1 MITDEDPRFRHLKRK
16 VSGFVA
22 LALALV
28 CLVVFFIGREHD
40 LFTQKYE
47 LCFTVEKGTGF
58 TRGMPVKLSGFR
70 IGRVKSISLNESATV
85 DIVLQID
92 SRYQKWIHSDSRARL
107 QKEGLVGDMIV
118 DVSVGS
124 ATTPLLRHQ
133 DRLAF
138 EKTKGLDELAD
149 EIAEKVKPVLV
160 QIRDIIEY
168 VNDPKGDLKQ
178 SFRNIHALS
187 AQLEDTRRHAD
198 ELLGSGTTAVNAS
211 AARVDRLLTEADSRL
226 KELAPALAHL
236 EKSGATLEQRLPP
249 LLEKLDGTVGN
260 LLEISRT
267 TAATSSRVMPRI
279 PPMVDNAEETLDR
292 GNRLLEGVSGVWP
305 LSSAVPPPVTER
317 LVPGDGH
324 E

>member
-267 TAATSSRVMPRI
+267 TVATSSRVMPRI
-279 PPMVDNAEETLDR
+279 PPMVENAEETLDR
-292 GNRLLEGVSGVWP
+292 GNRLLEGVSGIWP
-305 LSSAVPPPVTER
+305 LSSAVPPPATER
-317 LVPGDGH
+317 LVPGDSH

>member
-187 AQLEDTRRHAD
+187 AQLENTRRHAD

-211 AARVDRLLTEADSRL
+211 AARVDRVLTEADSRL

>member
-1 MITDEDPRFRHLKRK
+1 MITDEDPRFRHLKKK
-16 VSGFVA
+16 VSGFIA

-28 CLVVFFIGREHD
+28 CLVVFFIGKEHD

-47 LCFTVEKGTGF
+47 LRFTVEKGTGF

-187 AQLEDTRRHAD
+187 AQLENTRRHAD

-211 AARVDRLLTEADSRL
+211 AARVDRVLTEADSRL

-279 PPMVDNAEETLDR
+279 PPMVENAEETLDR
-292 GNRLLEGVSGVWP
+292 GNRLLEGVSGIWP
-305 LSSAVPPPVTER
+305 LSSAVPPPATER
-317 LVPGDGH
+317 LVPGDSH

>member
-1 MITDEDPRFRHLKRK
+1 MIAEEDPRFRHLKKK
-16 VSGFVA
+16 VSGFIAV
-22 LALALV
+22 ALALV

-47 LCFTVEKGTGF
+47 LRFTVEKGTGF

-92 SRYQKWIHSDSRARL
+92 SRYRKWIHSDSRAKL
-107 QKEGLVGDMIV
+107 VKEGLVGDMIV

-124 ATTPLLRHQ
+124 ATTPLLQHQ

-160 QIRDIIEY
+160 QVKDIIEY

-178 SFRNIHALS
+178 SFRNVHALS
-187 AQLEDTRRHAD
+187 AQLEDTRRHVD
-198 ELLGSGTTAVNAS
+198 ELLSSGTTAVNAS
-211 AARVDRLLTEADSRL
+211 AARVDRVLTEADSRL
-226 KELAPALAHL
+226 KELAPALTHL

-249 LLEKLDGTVGN
+249 LLEKLDGTVSN

-267 TAATSSRVMPRI
+267 TASTSSRVMPRI
-279 PPMVDNAEETLDR
+279 PSMVNSAEETLDR
-292 GNRLLEGVSGVWP
+292 GNRLLGGVSGIWP
-305 LSSAVPPPVTER
+305 ISSSVPPPVTER
-317 LVPGDGH
+317 LLPGDSH

>member
-1 MITDEDPRFRHLKRK
+1 MITDEDPRFRHLKKK
-16 VSGFVA
+16 VSGFIA

-28 CLVVFFIGREHD
+28 CLVVFFIGKEHD

-47 LCFTVEKGTGF
+47 LRFTVEKGTGF

-124 ATTPLLRHQ
+124 TNTPQLRHQ

-187 AQLEDTRRHAD
+187 AQLENTRRHAD

-211 AARVDRLLTEADSRL
+211 AARVDRVLTEADSRL

-279 PPMVDNAEETLDR
+279 PPMVENAEETLDR
-292 GNRLLEGVSGVWP
+292 GNRLLEGVSGIWP
-305 LSSAVPPPVTER
+305 LSSAVPPPATER
-317 LVPGDGH
+317 LVPGDSH